1 MNFIVNKKIE
11 NKKEL
16 ENILSDYK
24 KNKTK
29 MKDLKLIGKGEEAEK
44 YRLLID
50 RIDNALDSLDDKQR
64 EIIKLRYIEGMGK
77 QSWKLIAESLYI
89 SNTTCHVL
97 KNKALDSIFKLLIVD
112 QNGIKTV

>member
-1 MNFIVNKKIE
+1 MNFIVNKKKE

-50 RIDNALDSLDDKQR
+50 RIDNALESLDDKQR

-77 QSWKLIAESLYI
+77 QSWKLIAESLHI
-89 SNTTCHVL
+89 SERWCFNIRDEALERL
-97 KNKALDSIFKLLIVD
+97 KKVIL
-112 QNGIKTV
+112 